1 MSRDLGVVARKFK
14 GLMRLLSAG
23 HETEI
28 VQETRTGMVNEKKH
42 FFSPNT

>member
-1 MSRDLGVVARKFK
+1 MSRDLGVVAQKFK
-14 GLMRLLSAG
+14 GLMRLSAG

-28 VQETRTGMVNEKKH
+28 VQETRTGRVNEKKH